1 MSRLH
6 TPVSLGF
13 VRDRRLDAGRRARR
27 TGGSAM
33 NFTPRFLR
41 NGHPPDDEPRRQ
53 LNFVVCPSFHGATL
67 LALLLNNHSRLS
79 ALVDTIPT
87 RKYDQLCACKL
98 PVSRCDFWQTI
109 ARRLDT
115 DRYSDSAVFIPMMPW
130 PFWNGVPMVNRLAGT
145 LGGPVVDSTL
155 SLLWRVARSS
165 LDEYAKLYA
174 SFYEVIGD
182 LHGTT
187 LVVDGSKSWP
197 KVRALADYFGDSADI
212 RVIHLVRDPR
222 GFVAS
227 LQRRKEGPASVAAA
241 ASRWRDLHRQ
251 FARLDGVASYTALRY
266 EDLCADPVGTMEQV
280 FEFLSVP
287 NEDVIAAPR
296 FPAKHH
302 LMGNVMLFTFDGTL
316 TLDET
321 WKAQLTPHEQEQV
334 LRHAGALA
342 KKFGYV

>member
-1 MSRLH
+1 
-6 TPVSLGF
+6 
-13 VRDRRLDAGRRARR
+13 
-27 TGGSAM
+27 M

-41 NGHPPDDEPRRQ
+41 NGQPPDDGPRRR

-79 ALVDTIPT
+79 ALGDTIPS
-87 RKYDQLCACKL
+87 REYDQLCACRL

-109 ARRLDT
+109 AHRLDT
-115 DRYSDSAVFIPMMPW
+115 DRYAGSSAFIPMLPW
-130 PFWNGVPMVNRLAGT
+130 PLWDHGFKERVSPLSGVPVVSRFAGT
-145 LGGPVVDSTL
+145 LAGPAIDNTL
-155 SLLWRVARSS
+155 RLVWRVARGSV
-165 LDEYAKLYA
+165 DEYANLYA
-174 SFYEVIGD
+174 SFYDAICD

-197 KVRALADYFGDSADI
+197 KVRVLADRFGDSADV
-212 RVIHLVRDPR
+212 RVIHLLRDPR
-222 GFVAS
+222 GFVGS
-227 LQRRKEGPASVAAA
+227 LQRRNLHPGSVSSAAA
-241 ASRWRDLHRQ
+241 RWRDLHQQ
-251 FARLDGVASYTALRY
+251 FARLNDVASYTALRY
-266 EDLCADPVGTMEQV
+266 EDLCTRPSEVMEQM

-321 WKAQLTPHEQEQV
+321 WKAQLTSHEQEQV

-342 KKFGYV
+342 EKFGYV

>member
-1 MSRLH
+1 
-6 TPVSLGF
+6 
-13 VRDRRLDAGRRARR
+13 
-27 TGGSAM
+27 M

-41 NGHPPDDEPRRQ
+41 NGHPPDDGPRRQ

-79 ALVDTIPT
+79 ALGDTIPS
-87 RKYDQLCACKL
+87 REYDQLCACRL

-109 ARRLDT
+109 AHRLNT
-115 DRYSDSAVFIPMMPW
+115 DQYSSSAAFIPMLPW
-130 PFWNGVPMVNRLAGT
+130 PLWNHGFKERVSPLSGVPVVSRFAGT
-145 LGGPVVDSTL
+145 VAGSAIDSTL
-155 SLLWRVARSS
+155 RLVWRVARRSV
-165 LDEYAKLYA
+165 DTYAELYTA
-174 SFYEVIGD
+174 FYDAICD

-197 KVRALADYFGDSADI
+197 KVRVLADHFGVSADV

-227 LQRRKEGPASVAAA
+227 LRRRSEGPASVSSAAT
-241 ASRWRDLHRQ
+241 RWRDLHQQ
-251 FARLDGVASYTALRY
+251 FARLTDVASYTALRY
-266 EDLCADPVGTMEQV
+266 EDLCAHPVETMERM

-287 NEDVIAAPR
+287 TEDVVGAPR

-302 LMGNVMLFTFDGTL
+302 LMGNVMLFTFDGRL
-316 TLDET
+316 EVDEGWRT
-321 WKAQLTPHEQEQV
+321 QLTPHEQEQI